1 MKKLCIIIIAV
12 VTALTFSACYDNAH
26 QSSSE
31 KSTVAE
37 TTQAV
42 TEEIDVSVH
51 TNLSGNVEFQDS
63 DGAVIINVNDI
74 KSVQIQINDASG
86 FNDYSIL
93 FTFTDEGAQK
103 FSDFTTLNE
112 GEVLNVTVDGEIISS
127 PIINEPITDG
137 VAVIEGN
144 FTAEEVTVILN
155 KIIG

>member
-1 MKKLCIIIIAV
+1 MKKLCIIIIVV
-12 VTALTFSACYDNAH
+12 VTALTFSACYDNDH

-51 TNLSGNVEFQDS
+51 TNLKGNVEFQDENGTMIL
-63 DGAVIINVNDI
+63 DVDDI
-74 KSVQIQINDASG
+74 ESVQIQKFDPSSSI
-86 FNDYSIL
+86 DYSIL

-103 FSDFTTLNE
+103 FADFTTQHE
-112 GEVLNVTVDGEIISS
+112 GEVINVTVDGEIISS
-127 PIINEPITDG
+127 PVINAPITDG

>member
-51 TNLSGNVEFQDS
+51 TNLKGNVEFRDENGTMIL
-63 DGAVIINVNDI
+63 DVDDI
-74 KSVQIQINDASG
+74 ESVQIQKFDPSFSIV
-86 FNDYSIL
+86 YSIL
-93 FTFTDEGAQK
+93 FTFTDEGGEK
-103 FSDFTTLNE
+103 FADFTTQNE
-112 GEVLNVTVDGEIISS
+112 SEVINVTVDGEIISS
-127 PIINEPITDG
+127 PVINSPITDG

>member
-1 MKKLCIIIIAV
+1 MKKLCIIIIVV
-12 VTALTFSACYDNAH
+12 VTALTFSACYDNDH

-51 TNLSGNVEFQDS
+51 TNLKGNVEFQDENGTMIF
-63 DGAVIINVNDI
+63 DVDDI
-74 KSVQIQINDASG
+74 ESVQIQKFDPSSSI
-86 FNDYSIL
+86 DYSIL

-103 FSDFTTLNE
+103 FADFTTLNE

-127 PIINEPITDG
+127 PIINEPITEG
-137 VAVIEGN
+137 SAVIEGD
-144 FTAEEVTVILN
+144 FSAKEVTEILN

>member
-1 MKKLCIIIIAV
+1 MKKLCIIII
-12 VTALTFSACYDNAH
+12 TALTVLSLSACNG
-26 QSSSE
+26 SSP
-31 KSTVAE
+31 KSGTE
-37 TTQAV
+37 NTTAASTALTQ
-42 TEEIDVSVH
+42 TEDVDVSVH

>member
-127 PIINEPITDG
+127 PIINAPITDG

>member
-31 KSTVAE
+31 KSTVAK

-63 DGAVIINVNDI
+63 GGAVIINVNDI

-127 PIINEPITDG
+127 PIINAPITGG